1 MLDCFTFSD
10 NLTIEQFSNII
21 ILMSQHTVHMA
32 NSRNPLAVF
41 AQNPAGVTFEDQEE
55 GEKVIL
61 LLRAH
66 IVTLLPSLLQIIIL
80 FILPLFISPVFS
92 LLRVNIGQSLLAGQV
107 FWLSATWYLFVFG
120 FTFYKFIFWYFNVYL
135 LTNERIIDFDFRG
148 ILHKETAYANL
159 NQIQDVS
166 PKIIG
171 FFGTFFHFGNVFIQ
185 TAAAKPEFEFHAV
198 ARPDDVARVILEQ
211 ERHEEGEKGGEIA

>member
-1 MLDCFTFSD
+1 MP
-10 NLTIEQFSNII
+10 
-21 ILMSQHTVHMA
+21 QHTVHTA

-185 TAAAKPEFEFHAV
+185 TAAAKNEFEFQSV
-198 ARPDDVARVILEQ
+198 ARPDDVARSILEQ
-211 ERHEEGEKGGEIA
+211 VRHEEGEKGGEIA